1 MGVVVMGNINTARTA
16 PPAYGDQQ
24 QPYGQPP
31 APPAYGGQPPAPPA
45 YGASPPNYSTPQSS
59 YDYPASPGMP
69 NSGTAAPPNY
79 SGATAQANPGF
90 GMPNPNTGSMTGQ
103 LGSMGAMS
111 RQENMAN
118 QLRGSQR
125 PNNNVIGS
133 SATPSAPIYTETG
146 TSTPPVYSTP
156 QESYDYTT
164 QQPPAGP
171 TMGIG
176 QPPVKPDIGYA
187 NLAQNRPDRD
197 YAAIK
202 RLEDAQEQYANSPIS
217 ASVDPATGLP
227 MTQYGNQ
234 DYANLAQNRP
244 YQDYAGIKRAEDA
257 LEQSVVQPI
266 ARPNPYANVA
276 PQDYSNALSDAN
288 ANLSDMASRPSA
300 DFGNYRRPDMI
311 GGPGPAPKLAPG
323 AGRLPVR
330 TSDGQGYKG

>member
-1 MGVVVMGNINTARTA
+1 MGNINTARTA

-24 QPYGQPP
+24 RPSWQDHATNYANQPYGQPP

-59 YDYPASPGMP
+59 YDYPASPGMT

-79 SGATAQANPGF
+79 SGTTAQANPGF
-90 GMPNPNTGSMTGQ
+90 GMPNPNSGSMTGQ

-171 TMGIG
+171 TMGIN

-197 YAAIK
+197 YAAM
-202 RLEDAQEQYANSPIS
+202 AVNP
-217 ASVDPATGLP
+217 LP
-227 MTQYGNQ
+227 T
-234 DYANLAQNRP
+234 
-244 YQDYAGIKRAEDA
+244 
-257 LEQSVVQPI
+257 EQSVGQPI

-276 PQDYSNALSDAN
+276 PQDYSNALSDAK
-288 ANLSDMASRPSA
+288 ANLGDIARRPPA
-300 DFGNYRRPDMI
+300 YLRPDMI